1 MKIIMYFI
9 IFCCIS
15 ASGVVAGGAKSL
27 VWTSIRPTTHER
39 QQVEPLAQEGNYGIR
54 TESGRACRERPGR
67 ESTRNVAW
75 RRGKLVFEACQSPTK
90 IGNWIRAGRQPPT
103 GLTPCFL

>member
-1 MKIIMYFI
+1 MKTIMYFI

-27 VWTSIRPTTHER
+27 VWTSIRPTTTNGSR
-39 QQVEPLAQEGNYGIR
+39 LNQFAQER
-54 TESGRACRERPGR
+54 DLEREVEQHVGGGQ
-67 ESTRNVAW
+67 VANPQE
-75 RRGKLVFEACQSPTK
+75 RRVPQGEAGVQACQSPTK